1 MNTGIV
7 SAKADKMKVVYERNS
22 KKLKGS
28 FENHDID
35 IQKVQQEV
43 AEAGLIQRD
52 LNMSESIEKERTVL
66 RFSVKAPGE
75 FKLDELTKK
84 LMKTGKIIK
93 ISISD
98 D

>member
-1 MNTGIV
+1 
-7 SAKADKMKVVYERNS
+7 MK
-22 KKLKGS
+22 
-28 FENHDID
+28 NHDIN

>member
-1 MNTGIV
+1 
-7 SAKADKMKVVYERNS
+7 
-22 KKLKGS
+22 
-28 FENHDID
+28 
-35 IQKVQQEV
+35 
-43 AEAGLIQRD
+43 
-52 LNMSESIEKERTVL
+52 MSESIEKERTVL